1 MADVFIVSAVRSPLG
16 RRRGMYA
23 GMLPVDL
30 AAPVLQ
36 AAVERAGVAPAQVE
50 DVVFGCVTPMGE
62 QGANIGRLAVLKAG
76 WPVEVPAVTI
86 NRMCGS
92 SQQAIHFASQAIL
105 AGDMDVVV
113 AGGVE
118 HMTRVPMGSDYPPTW
133 PDLPYDLVPQG
144 VSAEMMAAKW
154 DIPRA
159 ALDLF
164 SYESHV
170 KAARATQEGALANE
184 IVPLSVPD
192 GGSGRRTV
200 AIDEGIRFD
209 ASLDKIA
216 SLKPAFKEDG
226 VITAGN
232 SSQISDGA
240 AAVVLASDAA
250 VRRLGLQPL
259 ARVITRVVVGDDPV
273 LMLAGVIP
281 ATRKA
286 LQRAGLTVDD
296 IDIFEVNEAFSS
308 VVLAWMQEIE
318 PDPSRVNPHGGAI
331 ALGHPLGA
339 SGARIMSTLVH
350 GLRRRGLRRGLQTM
364 CIGHGMATAT
374 IIETM

>member
-50 DVVFGCVTPMGE
+50 DVILGCVTPMGE

-281 ATRKA
+281 ATLKA

>member
-1 MADVFIVSAVRSPLG
+1 MADVFIISAVRSPMG

-23 GMLPVDL
+23 GMLPVEL

-62 QGANIGRLAVLKAG
+62 QGANIGRIAVLKAG

-144 VSAEMMAAKW
+144 VSAELMAAKW
-154 DIPRA
+154 DIPRT
-159 ALDLF
+159 ALDRF

-170 KAARATQEGALANE
+170 KAARASQEGGFAAE

-192 GGSGRRTV
+192 GDNGRRIV

-209 ASLDKIA
+209 ASLEKIA
-216 SLKPAFKEDG
+216 ALKPAFKEDG

-250 VRRLGLQPL
+250 VRRLGLRPL
-259 ARVITRVVVGDDPV
+259 ARVTTRVVVGDDPV
-273 LMLAGVIP
+273 LTLAGVIP
-281 ATRKA
+281 ATQKA

-318 PDPSRVNPHGGAI
+318 PDPSRVNPHGGAV

-339 SGARIMSTLVH
+339 SGARLMSTLVH

-364 CIGHGMATAT
+364 CIGPGMATAT
-374 IIETM
+374 IIETV

>member
-23 GMLPVDL
+23 DMLPIEL

-50 DVVFGCVTPMGE
+50 DVVFGCVTPLGE

-286 LQRAGLTVDD
+286 LQRAGLTADD

-318 PDPSRVNPHGGAI
+318 PDPSRVNPHGGAV